1 MEGRIITGLD
11 IGTTKICA
19 VVVKEDLDGKL
30 NVVGVGSSPSYG
42 LRKGVVVN
50 IDKTVQSVQDAVE
63 EAQHMAGVDIESVF
77 VGIAG
82 DHIRSINSKGMV
94 GVARDDHEI
103 TEADVERAINA
114 AKALALPI
122 DREIIHVI
130 PQEFIVDDQ
139 DGIRDPIGMSGVRL
153 EVEVHIVTAAVTS
166 AQNIVKS
173 VQRAGYGVEEIIL
186 EPLAS
191 SLAVLDDDE
200 RTLGVAL
207 VDLGGGTS
215 DIAMF
220 FDGHIQHTSVVALGG
235 QHVTNDIAIGLRT
248 PQEQAEEIKL
258 SYGTVSRDTIGDDD
272 TIMVPG
278 VGGRPSRTISKS
290 VLVDIAGPRMEE
302 MLNLAYQKMKNSE
315 LLELMAAGAVV
326 TGGGALLEGVP
337 AMAERIWG
345 IPVRLG
351 IPKHMGGLTDSIRSP
366 KFSTAVGLCL
376 YGIEYHDVDRGFSS
390 GADGNLW
397 DDVLGSFKQFFHRF
411 F

>member
-1 MEGRIITGLD
+1 MEGRILTGLD

-19 VVVKEDLDGKL
+19 VVVKEDLDGRL
-30 NVVGVGSSPSYG
+30 NVVGIGSSPSYG

-50 IDKTVQSVQDAVE
+50 IDKTVSAIQAAVE
-63 EAQHMAGVDIESVF
+63 EAQTMAGVEIESVF

-94 GVARDDHEI
+94 GVSRDDHEI
-103 TEADVERAINA
+103 IPEDVERAINA

-139 DGIRDPIGMSGVRL
+139 DGIPDPVGMSGVRL

-166 AQNIVKS
+166 AQNIVRS
-173 VQRAGYGVEEIIL
+173 VQRAGYDVEEIIL

-200 RTLGVAL
+200 RTLGVAIL
-207 VDLGGGTS
+207 DIGGGTS

-235 QHVTNDIAIGLRT
+235 THVTNDIAIGLRT
-248 PQEQAEEIKL
+248 PPDHAEEIKL
-258 SYGTVSRDTIGDDD
+258 KYGTTLRESIGEND

-278 VGGRPSRTISKS
+278 VGGRPHRTISKS
-290 VLVDIAGPRMEE
+290 VLVDIIAPRMEE
-302 MLNLAYQKMKNSE
+302 ILTLSYQKMKKSE
-315 LLELMAAGAVV
+315 LLDVMAAGAVI
-326 TGGGALLEGVP
+326 TGGAALLDGT
-337 AMAERIWG
+337 AELAEKIWG
-345 IPVRLG
+345 MPVRLG
-351 IPKHMGGLTDSIRSP
+351 VPKHLGGLTDTVQSP
-366 KFSTAVGLCL
+366 IYSTAVGLCL
-376 YGIEYHDVDRGFSS
+376 YGAIYHNEGIFSHSQS
-390 GADGNLW
+390 GKLW
-397 DDVLGSFKQFFHRF
+397 DDVLGSFTKFFKRF

>member
-1 MEGRIITGLD
+1 MESRIITGLD
-11 IGTTKICA
+11 IGTTKVCA
-19 VVVKEDLDGKL
+19 VIVKEDIEGKL
-30 NVVGVGSSPSYG
+30 NVVGIGSSPSYG

-50 IDKTVQSVQDAVE
+50 IDKTVSSIQQAIE
-63 EAQHMAGVDIESVF
+63 EAQTMAGVEVESVF

-82 DHIRSINSKGMV
+82 DHIRSLNSKGVV

-103 TEADVERAINA
+103 TEDDVERAINA

-139 DGIRDPIGMSGVRL
+139 DGIPDPVGMSGVRL

-166 AQNIVKS
+166 AQNIVRS
-173 VQRAGYGVEEIIL
+173 VQRAGYDVEEIIL

-200 RTLGVAL
+200 RNLGVVL
-207 VDLGGGTS
+207 VDLGGGTT

-220 FDGHIQHTSVVALGG
+220 FDGHIRHTSVVALGG

-248 PQEQAEEIKL
+248 PPEQAEQIKL
-258 SYGTVSRDTIGDDD
+258 KYGMVNREQLKPNE

-278 VGGRPSRTISKS
+278 VGGRASRMISRE
-290 VLVDIAGPRMEE
+290 VLLDIISPRMEE
-302 MLNLAYQKMKNSE
+302 ILTLAYHKMQQSD
-315 LLELMAAGAVV
+315 LLELMAAGAVI
-326 TGGGALLEGVP
+326 TGGAALLPGT
-337 AMAERIWG
+337 AELAEKIWG
-345 IPVRLG
+345 LPVKLG
-351 IPKHMGGLTDSIRSP
+351 IPKYMGGLTDSVRSP
-366 KFSTAVGLCL
+366 VYSTAVGLCL
-376 YGIEYHDVDRGFSS
+376 YGARFHEGEPFSRKKQ
-390 GADGNLW
+390 GTLW
-397 DDVLGSFKQFFHRF
+397 DDVFDRFVHIFKRF

>member
-50 IDKTVQSVQDAVE
+50 IDKTVQSVRDAVE

-130 PQEFIVDDQ
+130 PQEYIVDDQ

-351 IPKHMGGLTDSIRSP
+351 IPRHMGGLTDSIRSP

-390 GADGNLW
+390 GPDGNLW

>member
-1 MEGRIITGLD
+1 MEGKLITGLD
-11 IGTTKICA
+11 IGTTKVCA
-19 VVVKEDLDGKL
+19 VVVKEDVDGTL
-30 NVVGVGSSPSYG
+30 NVVGIGSSPSHG

-50 IDKTVQSVQDAVE
+50 IDKTVNSIRTAVE
-63 EAQHMAGVDIESVF
+63 EAQNMAGVEVESVF

-82 DHIRSINSKGMV
+82 DHIRSLNSKGMV

-103 TEADVERAINA
+103 TQEDVDRAIGA

-139 DGIRDPIGMSGVRL
+139 DGIADPIGMSGVRL

-166 AQNIVKS
+166 AQNIVRS

-200 RTLGVAL
+200 RSLGAVL
-207 VDLGGGTS
+207 VDFGGGTA

-220 FDGHIQHTSVVALGG
+220 FDGHIHHTSVVALGG

-248 PQEQAEEIKL
+248 PPDQAEEIKL
-258 SYGTVSRDTIGDDD
+258 KFGTVSRENISENDTIV
-272 TIMVPG
+272 VPG

-290 VLVDIAGPRMEE
+290 LLLDIIAPRLEE
-302 MLNLAYQKMKNSE
+302 IFSLTYQKMQKSD
-315 LLELMAAGAVV
+315 LLDLMAAGAVI
-326 TGGGALLEGVP
+326 TGGGALLEGT
-337 AMAERIWG
+337 ADMAEKIWEM
-345 IPVRLG
+345 PVRVG
-351 IPKHMGGLTDSIRSP
+351 MPKQLGGLTDSVRSP
-366 KFSTAVGLCL
+366 IYSTAVGLCL
-376 YGIEYHDVDRGFSS
+376 YGTQYHES
-390 GADGNLW
+390 GGLLSHPEGNLW
-397 DDVLGSFKQFFHRF
+397 EDVMSSFRYFFRRF

>member
-1 MEGRIITGLD
+1 MENRIITGLD

-19 VVVKEDLDGKL
+19 VIVKEDPNGSL
-30 NVVGVGSSPSYG
+30 NVVGIGSAPSYG

-50 IDKTVQSVQDAVE
+50 IDKTVSAIQKAME
-63 EAQHMAGVDIESVF
+63 EAQAMAGVDVDSVF

-94 GVARDDHEI
+94 GVSRDDHEI
-103 TEADVERAINA
+103 TQEDVDRAISA

-139 DGIRDPIGMSGVRL
+139 DGIPDPVGMSGVRL

-166 AQNIVKS
+166 AQNIMRS
-173 VQRAGYGVEEIIL
+173 VQRAGYNVRQIVL

-200 RTLGVAL
+200 RQLGVAL
-207 VDLGGGTS
+207 VDIGGGTT

-220 FDGHIQHTSVVALGG
+220 YEGHIQHTAVVALGG
-235 QHVTNDIAIGLRT
+235 QHVTNDIAVGLRT
-248 PQEQAEEIKL
+248 PPEQAEKIKL
-258 SYGTVSRDTIGDDD
+258 RYGTVSRANLNATDTI
-272 TIMVPG
+272 TVPG
-278 VGGRPSRTISKS
+278 VGGRAPRSISKS
-290 VLVDIAGPRMEE
+290 VLVDIVAPRMEE
-302 MLNLAYQKMKNSE
+302 ILTLAYQKMQKSD
-315 LLELMAAGAVV
+315 LLELMGAGAVL
-326 TGGGALLEGVP
+326 TGGAALLEGS
-337 AMAERIWG
+337 AEMAESIWG

-351 IPKHMGGLTDSIRSP
+351 IPKHLGGLTESVKSP
-366 KFSTAVGLCL
+366 IYSTAVGLCL
-376 YGIEYHDVDRGFSS
+376 YGPAYHDEDMLAGTENEP
-390 GADGNLW
+390 GW
-397 DDVLGSFKQFFHRF
+397 DDVLGSFKKIFKRF